1 MQRHSRKIKR
11 IKDRNTEETYL
22 TTKYKLPNMRLDKWL
37 CDPNLP
43 SK

>member
-11 IKDRNTEETYL
+11 IKDRNVEETYL
-22 TTKYKLPNMRLDKWL
+22 TTKYKLPNMTLDKWL
-37 CDPNLP
+37 HDPNLP